1 MQHNIIQI
9 QEFCDILIYF
19 LDIMQVYYV
28 LSAYLD
34 LLKSV
39 WQHQSSW
46 ALSASLGIKSQFA
59 HPLDRKGSGK
69 FQRYRYF
76 EFL

>member
-9 QEFCDILIYF
+9 QEFCNILVYF

-39 WQHQSSW
+39 WQHQSS
-46 ALSASLGIKSQFA
+46 
-59 HPLDRKGSGK
+59 
-69 FQRYRYF
+69 
-76 EFL
+76 